1 MSDVDT
7 AIKGTNAHTV
17 ITDMYNNP
25 VTIDNNVA
33 HIDGLMY
40 EINSY
45 VRRTGTWDS
54 LVTHGVSLQG
64 SKIIIDSAAAV
75 PFVTNT
81 WTIAQA
87 TQWAGS

>member
-17 ITDMYNNP
+17 ITDIYNNP

-33 HIDGLMY
+33 HLDGLMY

-54 LVTHGVSLQG
+54 LVRTASRF
-64 SKIIIDSAAAV
+64 AV
-75 PFVTNT
+75 ARSSSTPLLPFL
-81 WTIAQA
+81 
-87 TQWAGS
+87 S